1 MVYCG
6 VPSKACAYCRGKRTK
21 CDQAVPSCG
30 QCRRAHR
37 VCPGYRDE
45 QSLAFRDET
54 KQVVKK
60 VQAAKAVKSNTA
72 PHGRD
77 IINGFDSVNEPESAL
92 VSIDRSASSSPWS
105 LSMPLEE
112 QASCFFFHHF
122 VSDDP
127 STPIGY
133 AKFLPKIYNFDSAYG
148 SLAGVVTSI
157 GLAGLSN
164 LKSSPET
171 MIIARKKHTAVLRS
185 LNSSLQDPGT
195 AATDATFLTVLLLG
209 LFEMVT
215 CTSPQSLRSWTNHIH
230 GAKAIARIRG
240 REQLQSP
247 LGRQIFSYLRNQLV
261 IDCIQRRLVV
271 PPEIIEWSEYASEL
285 ETDPG
290 RVRESAMFPILT
302 RLCALRAMRK
312 SETYNDPAVLTI
324 AKSIDADLVEWVD
337 AIPPWLRYTTKT
349 SDDTENVLSGFYHV
363 YPNIWIVGG
372 YNLYR
377 CACILMH
384 ELIVHWLDRSSVDDL
399 QQRQSSEA
407 ILAKLS
413 AEICASVPCIF
424 GQIAKNGPPNVSY
437 SPKAATG
444 TWVLWPLYLAATMNS
459 ATPTTRAWVITQLDR
474 LGRIMGLQQATTLAA
489 VLRTQKELTAWD
501 RFGTRIDEEVNE
513 W

>member
-1 MVYCG
+1 M
-6 VPSKACAYCRGKRTK
+6 
-21 CDQAVPSCG
+21 
-30 QCRRAHR
+30 
-37 VCPGYRDE
+37 
-45 QSLAFRDET
+45 L
-54 KQVVKK
+54 
-60 VQAAKAVKSNTA
+60 
-72 PHGRD
+72 
-77 IINGFDSVNEPESAL
+77 
-92 VSIDRSASSSPWS
+92 SAS
-105 LSMPLEE
+105 
-112 QASCFFFHHF
+112 Q
-122 VSDDP
+122 
-127 STPIGY
+127 
-133 AKFLPKIYNFDSAYG
+133 
-148 SLAGVVTSI
+148 
-157 GLAGLSN
+157 
-164 LKSSPET
+164 
-171 MIIARKKHTAVLRS
+171 
-185 LNSSLQDPGT
+185 
-195 AATDATFLTVLLLG
+195 
-209 LFEMVT
+209 
-215 CTSPQSLRSWTNHIH
+215 
-230 GAKAIARIRG
+230 
-240 REQLQSP
+240 
-247 LGRQIFSYLRNQLV
+247 V

-312 SETYNDPAVLTI
+312 LETYNDPAVLII

-363 YPNIWIVGG
+363 YPNLWIVGG

-377 CACILMH
+377 CARILMH
-384 ELIVHWLDRSSVDDL
+384 ELIVHWLDRSSADDL

-407 ILAKLS
+407 ILAKLN
-413 AEICASVPCIF
+413 ADICASVPCIF
-424 GQIAKNGPPNVSY
+424 GQIAKNGPPNASY